1 MFGIGKLIQTK
12 TKDIYSG
19 YQILNGY
26 KNKGLN
32 LLFGMPLFLL
42 NEAECVGGG
51 SSVNSSLHH
60 RVPKHIWQKW
70 IVDYRLKDFSYERA
84 LILYEEV
91 EKMFSCSISPLEMP
105 DFYKKASEFFTVER
119 IKRWE
124 IKQINL

>member
-1 MFGIGKLIQTK
+1 
-12 TKDIYSG
+12 
-19 YQILNGY
+19 
-26 KNKGLN
+26 
-32 LLFGMPLFLL
+32 MPLFLL

-119 IKRWE
+119 IKRWGDQTDQYFDRKTA
-124 IKQINL
+124 IDVVKTLSQ